1 MRRLNSQK
9 TCILW
14 LVCKL
19 SVILMLHYQVTPSSS
34 SSSSSP
40 NWLTAEDI
48 LKAAESED
56 GKFTHSPILLI
67 PYDQQKTQD
76 LNLDLETLPQN
87 IFSTNNFA
95 ILDTLSAQL
104 LEENDKVGQFLDK
117 NGITSQSSNEDTVI
131 PRVGTSSVVKH

>member
-1 MRRLNSQK
+1 
-9 TCILW
+9 
-14 LVCKL
+14 
-19 SVILMLHYQVTPSSS
+19 MLHYQVTPSSS

-48 LKAAESED
+48 LKAAEGED